1 MSTYI
6 FDALKPYVGD
16 EAAAELASLLAVGP

>member
-6 FDALKPYVGD
+6 FDALVPYVGPA
-16 EAAAELASLLAVGP
+16 EAANLATLLAVGP